1 MSPVGDD
8 PVLSSALRIDY
19 EWLPCEY
26 GSDEERATLAEL
38 ALFVD
43 GHCATELDDGLARTV
58 RKSARLSALHLAEWF
73 AVNWWRLLWEPK
85 ADGLS
90 WRMSHKIG
98 GAGGGYIWPDLSF
111 SSDWE
116 SVLVSSCRTEQSE
129 AQPIRYLN
137 DFSVNIPIRDFERC
151 IDRFMSG
158 TIARLS
164 DTVSAE
170 TELSVLWHDVINER
184 RDHELSRWRKLEAC
198 MGYDPDGAPQELVH
212 SLRQAVMS
220 YGEGAVQEMAATCK
234 NETLS
239 QIETLAAEARCGD
252 LKVRVSSY
260 ETLRRRIEEESKF
273 SYLPWERARRAA
285 GIARNVWNVEGP
297 VPTSMLADLFEF
309 RESEL
314 SDMLTTG
321 ARSLS
326 AGFRDDDDPGR
337 MRIAWNIR
345 SLAGRRFT
353 LARLVA
359 DHLASRVE
367 ERLLPATNVSTSK
380 QQFQRAFAQ
389 EFLCP
394 YDTLLDV
401 IGTGAPAVDDIECA
415 AEHFG
420 ISTWVIVCA
429 LVNNGVLAR
438 EALTDWGVI

>member
-1 MSPVGDD
+1 M
-8 PVLSSALRIDY
+8 
-19 EWLPCEY
+19 
-26 GSDEERATLAEL
+26 
-38 ALFVD
+38 
-43 GHCATELDDGLARTV
+43 
-58 RKSARLSALHLAEWF
+58 
-73 AVNWWRLLWEPK
+73 
-85 ADGLS
+85 
-90 WRMSHKIG
+90 
-98 GAGGGYIWPDLSF
+98 
-111 SSDWE
+111 
-116 SVLVSSCRTEQSE
+116 
-129 AQPIRYLN
+129 
-137 DFSVNIPIRDFERC
+137 
-151 IDRFMSG
+151 
-158 TIARLS
+158 
-164 DTVSAE
+164 
-170 TELSVLWHDVINER
+170 
-184 RDHELSRWRKLEAC
+184 
-198 MGYDPDGAPQELVH
+198 H

-394 YDTLLDV
+394 YNTLQAV
-401 IGTGAPAVDDIECA
+401 IGTGVPAVDDIERA
-415 AEHFG
+415 VEHFDV
-420 ISTWVIVCA
+420 SPWVVVCT
-429 LVNNGVLAR
+429 LVNNGGLTR
-438 EALTDWGVI
+438 EALTDWGVL

>member
-1 MSPVGDD
+1 MEAF
-8 PVLSSALRIDY
+8 LSSTFRIDY

-26 GSDEERATLAEL
+26 GSEEERATLAEITL
-38 ALFVD
+38 IVGD
-43 GHCATELDDGLARTV
+43 YCATELDDGLAKTV
-58 RKSARLSALHLAEWF
+58 RRSARLSALHLAEWF

-85 ADGLS
+85 SDGLS

-111 SSDWE
+111 SSNWE
-116 SVLVSSCRTEQSE
+116 SVLVSSYRTEQSE

-137 DFSVNIPIRDFERC
+137 DFSISIPVGDFERG

-164 DTVSAE
+164 DTVRAE
-170 TELSVLWHDVINER
+170 TESSVLWRDVINER
-184 RDHELSRWRKLEAC
+184 RDRDLSRWRKLEAC
-198 MGYDPDGAPQELVH
+198 MGYDPDEAPHELVH
-212 SLRQAVMS
+212 SLQQATAS
-220 YGEGAVQEMAATCK
+220 YGEGAVYEMAAACK
-234 NETLS
+234 NDTLS
-239 QIETLAAEARCGD
+239 QIETLAAEARCRD

-321 ARSLS
+321 SRSLS
-326 AGFRDDDDPGR
+326 AGFRDADDPGR
-337 MRIAWNIR
+337 MRISWNMR
-345 SLAGRRFT
+345 SPKGRRFT

-359 DHLASRVE
+359 DHLASHVE

-394 YDTLLDV
+394 YDMLLDV

-420 ISTWVIVCA
+420 VSTWVIVCA

>member
-1 MSPVGDD
+1 M
-8 PVLSSALRIDY
+8 SSAFRIDY

-111 SSDWE
+111 SSNWE

-137 DFSVNIPIRDFERC
+137 DFSISIPVRDFERC

-158 TIARLS
+158 IITRLS
-164 DTVSAE
+164 DTVRAE
-170 TELSVLWHDVINER
+170 TDVSVLWREVINER
-184 RDHELSRWRKLEAC
+184 HDHDLSGWRKLEAC
-198 MGYDPDGAPQELVH
+198 MGFDPDEAPHELVH
-212 SLRQAVMS
+212 SLRDAARS
-220 YGEGAVQEMAATCK
+220 YGEGAVHEMAAACK
-234 NETLS
+234 NDTLS
-239 QIETLAAEARCGD
+239 QIETLAAEARCRD

-326 AGFRDDDDPGR
+326 AGFRDADDPGR
-337 MRIAWNIR
+337 MSISWNIR
-345 SLAGRRFT
+345 SPKGRRFT

-359 DHLASRVE
+359 DHLASHVE

>member
-1 MSPVGDD
+1 
-8 PVLSSALRIDY
+8 
-19 EWLPCEY
+19 
-26 GSDEERATLAEL
+26 
-38 ALFVD
+38 
-43 GHCATELDDGLARTV
+43 
-58 RKSARLSALHLAEWF
+58 
-73 AVNWWRLLWEPK
+73 
-85 ADGLS
+85 
-90 WRMSHKIG
+90 MSHKIG

-111 SSDWE
+111 SSNWE

-220 YGEGAVQEMAATCK
+220 YGEGAVQEMAAACK

-239 QIETLAAEARCGD
+239 QIETLAEEVRCNG
-252 LKVRVSSY
+252 LNLRVSAH
-260 ETLRRRIEEESKF
+260 ETLRRRIEQES
-273 SYLPWERARRAA
+273 
-285 GIARNVWNVEGP
+285 
-297 VPTSMLADLFEF
+297 
-309 RESEL
+309 
-314 SDMLTTG
+314 
-321 ARSLS
+321 ARSLT

-389 EFLCP
+389 EFLCL
-394 YDTLLDV
+394 YNTLEAV
-401 IGTGAPAVDDIECA
+401 IGTGVPAVDDIERA

-420 ISTWVIVCA
+420 VSTWVIVCA